1 MWFTSHRDAAG
12 PPDDAPSTT
21 SSSPRSSQPHG
32 YSLQISSSNPNP
44 RSQNRRNLALTS
56 AIAAAAAASPS
67 SACSGSSSGR
77 RGRGSGGGG
86 RGGLLSW
93 VFSAGAARADEGK
106 PAADR
111 GWDAHGFAVTR
122 TPVPLARLDGRKRY
136 KVSELSFLDRR
147 ARDGAPAAESPL
159 FDPAALRAGGVYTKS
174 QLLAELEALTSSGMF
189 EQVSFLGKPMPDG
202 TLGLTVS
209 YAESVW
215 PGTAHRFKCVNV
227 GHMAAPEDGLDADM
241 TARER
246 MDYHRR
252 QQREYQQRIRGAK
265 PCILPEPVREEVMGM
280 VKKQRR
286 LTAGLLQRIRDRV
299 EKWYHDEGFV
309 CARVVNYGNL
319 DTDEIVCEVVEGDI
333 TKVEYQFQDKLDN
346 IVEGNTSIAVIDRE
360 LPQQLRPG
368 HIYNIGAGK
377 QALKYINSLALFS
390 NIEVTPR
397 PDETKEGGIVVE
409 IKLKEMEPKSA
420 EVTTEWS
427 IVPGREGRPTLAS
440 IQPGGTVS
448 FEHRNISGLN
458 RSLVGSVTSS
468 NLLNPQDDLSFR
480 LEYTHPYLDG
490 VEDRS
495 RNRTFKTS
503 CFNIKKLSP
512 VFVAGPNM
520 DEAPP
525 IWVDRVG
532 LKANITE
539 SFTRQ
544 SKFTY
549 GLVVEEITTRDE
561 NNNICTHAS
570 RALPSGGLS
579 IDGPPTTF
587 SGTGVDRMAFLQA
600 NITRDNTEF
609 VNGAVIGDRCIFQLD
624 QGLGIGSKNPFF
636 NRHQLSVT
644 KFINLNKREQGAGKP
659 PPAVLTLHGRYAGC
673 VGDLPSYD
681 AFAIGG
687 PHSVRGYQMGELG
700 ASRNLLEVAT
710 ELRVPITVMN
720 KHTQVYA
727 FAEHG
732 TDLGSSKEVKGN
744 PTEFFRRAGHGS
756 SYGVGIKLGAVRAE
770 YAVDHN
776 SGTGA
781 FFLRFGE
788 RF

>member
-1 MWFTSHRDAAG
+1 MWFTSHGGAAE
-12 PPDDAPSTT
+12 PPEEEAAPST
-21 SSSPRSSQPHG
+21 SSSRSSQPAG
-32 YSLQISSSNPNP
+32 YSLRISSSGPNP
-44 RSQNRRNLALTS
+44 RPQNPRNQALAS
-56 AIAAAAAASPS
+56 AITAAA
-67 SACSGSSSGR
+67 ACSGS
-77 RGRGSGGGG
+77 RGGWGSGGGG
-86 RGGLLSW
+86 RGGFLSW
-93 VFSAGAARADEGK
+93 IFSAGAARAEEEGE
-106 PAADR
+106 PAAGGR

-122 TPVPLARLDGRKRY
+122 TPVPISRLDGRKRY

-147 ARDGAPAAESPL
+147 AGAGAGAPAAERSPL
-159 FDPAALRAGGVYTKS
+159 FEAAALRPGGVYTRS
-174 QLLAELEALTSSGMF
+174 QLMEELRAMASSEMF
-189 EQVSFLGKPMPDG
+189 EQVAILGRPKPDG

-209 YAESVW
+209 YAEAVW
-215 PGTAHRFKCVNV
+215 PGAADRLRCINV
-227 GHMAAPEDGLDADM
+227 GLMAPQDDGLGADM

-246 MDYHRR
+246 MDYLRR
-252 QQREYQQRIRGAK
+252 QARDYRHRVRAAK
-265 PCILPEPVREEVMGM
+265 PCILPEPVREEVMRM

-286 LTAGLLQRIRDRV
+286 LSAGLLQRIRDRV

-309 CARVVNYGNL
+309 CAQVVNFGNL

-333 TKVEYQFQDKLDN
+333 TKVGYQFEDKLGN
-346 IVEGNTSIAVIDRE
+346 IVEGNTRIPVIDRE
-360 LPQQLRPG
+360 LPQQLQPG
-368 HIYNIGAGK
+368 NIYNIGAGK
-377 QALKYINSLALFS
+377 QALKHINSLALFS

-397 PDETKEGGIVVE
+397 TDETKEGGIVVE

-420 EVTTEWS
+420 EVTKEWS
-427 IVPGREGRPTLAS
+427 IVPRIEGRPTLAS

-468 NLLNPQDDLSFR
+468 NLLNPQGDISFK
-480 LEYTHPYLDG
+480 LEYSHPYLDG

-495 RNRTFKTS
+495 RKRTFKSS
-503 CFNIKKLSP
+503 CFDIRKRSP

-525 IWVDRVG
+525 IWVDRIG
-532 LKANITE
+532 FKANITE

-561 NNNICTHAS
+561 NNNICTHGY
-570 RALPSGGLS
+570 RALPSGALS
-579 IDGPPTTF
+579 MDGPPTTF

-600 NITRDNTEF
+600 NVTRDNTEF
-609 VNGAVIGDRCIFQLD
+609 VNGATIGDRCIFQLD

-636 NRHQLSVT
+636 NRHQFSVT
-644 KFINLNKREQGAGKP
+644 KFINLNKRQQGAGKP
-659 PPAVLTLHGRYAGC
+659 PPAVLALHGRYAGC

-681 AFAIGG
+681 AFALGG
-687 PHSVRGYQMGELG
+687 PHSVRGCEMGELG
-700 ASRNLLEVAT
+700 ACRNLLEVAT
-710 ELRVPITVMN
+710 ELRVPITVKN
-720 KHTQVYA
+720 KHAQVYA

-732 TDLGSSKEVKGN
+732 TDLGSSKDVKGN

-756 SYGVGIKLGAVRAE
+756 SYGVGVKLGGVRAE

-776 SGTGA
+776 AGTGA